1 MAASRIPQDSERLVP
16 PNFIT
21 EIIDEDLRS
30 GRYSEIVTRFP
41 PEPNGFPH
49 IGHAIASFIDCGI
62 ARDYRGRCHLRMD
75 DTNPLTEEMRYVK
88 AIKRDMAWLGW
99 DWGEHFYF
107 ASDYYERLYQ
117 MAEQL
122 IKEGKAYVDSLSE
135 EEIRAY
141 RGTVEKPGRP
151 SPYRERSV
159 EENLDL
165 FRRMAAGEF
174 EEGAHVLRA
183 KIDMSAANMKLRDPI
198 LYRILRAEHYRT
210 GDRWKVYPMYDFA
223 HPLSDYL
230 EGVTHSLCSSEF
242 IDNRAVYDWLVENL
256 AGKCGLPEWPRPKQ
270 IEFGRRSLEYTVVSK
285 RKLIQL
291 VERGLVDGWDDPRLP
306 TLAGLRRRGV
316 RPQALIA
323 FARKVGISRTD
334 RTVDIA
340 LLEWAV
346 RDDLN
351 PIAPRVMAVTE
362 PLKLVLSNYPAD
374 KLEEL
379 VAPYF
384 PPDVGKPGSRKV
396 PFGRELWV
404 ERSDFAL
411 EPPKGWKRLTVGGHT
426 RLRHA
431 YVVRIDEAVTNDAGE
446 VVELRGVYLPDT
458 LGKNPEGVKVKGAVH
473 WVAAAGALAAEF
485 RLYDRLFKVP
495 FPDAG
500 EGGFFDHY
508 NPESLKVLQGYV
520 EPSVAADDP
529 ETRYQFERLGYFWRD
544 PLLGR
549 GRELVFGRIITLK
562 DTWKRPKAA
571 DRPAGSAKKASSKPK
586 AQPEDKAAALEPEA
600 REVYERCRH
609 LGVGEAEALQI
620 ARDERLR
627 TYLED
632 CSAYGPPALAAPWV
646 VHVLGKAV
654 RAGEARVTPAALMEL
669 LAEAEKGRFDG
680 RTVKKALELAQ
691 KEGRSPLQAAAE
703 EGADLIRDAEE
714 LGRVAARVIAEN
726 PDKVEAFRAG
736 KVGLMGFFVG
746 QGMRQTD
753 GKADPQ
759 LLREALQRLLAAEG

>member
-1 MAASRIPQDSERLVP
+1 MPASRIPPDSERLVP

-21 EIIDEDLRS
+21 EIIDADLRS
-30 GRYSEIVTRFP
+30 GKYDEIVTRFP

-75 DTNPLTEEMRYVK
+75 DTNPLTEEMRYVE
-88 AIKRDMAWLGW
+88 AIKRDMEWLGW
-99 DWGEHFYF
+99 GWGEHFYF
-107 ASDYYERLYQ
+107 ASDYYGRLYE

-135 EEIRAY
+135 EEIREY

-165 FRRMAAGEF
+165 FRHMAAGEF

-198 LYRILRAEHYRT
+198 LYRILKAEHYRT

-223 HPLSDYL
+223 HPLSDYI
-230 EGVTHSLCSSEF
+230 EGITHSLCSSEF

-291 VERGLVDGWDDPRLP
+291 VERGLVEGWSDPRMP

-340 LLEWAV
+340 LLEWAI

-362 PLKLVLSNYPAD
+362 PLKLVLTNYPEGE
-374 KLEEL
+374 LEEL
-379 VAPYF
+379 EAPYF

-404 ERSDFAL
+404 ESADFAL
-411 EPPKGWKRLTVGGHT
+411 KPPKGWKRLVVGGHT

-446 VVELRGVYLPDT
+446 VVELRGVYLPES

-473 WVAAAGALAAEF
+473 WVAAGPALAAEF

-495 FPDAG
+495 LPDAG
-500 EGGFFDHY
+500 EGSFLDHY
-508 NPESLKVLQGYV
+508 NTDSLKVLQGYV
-520 EPSVAADDP
+520 EPSVATGDP

-544 PLLGR
+544 PELGR
-549 GRELVFGRIITLK
+549 GERPVFNRIITLK
-562 DTWKRPKAA
+562 DTWK
-571 DRPAGSAKKASSKPK
+571 KPK
-586 AQPEDKAAALEPEA
+586 EQKPAAKPARKAEPKREDKVAALEPEQ
-600 REVYERCRH
+600 RLVFDRCRH

-620 ARDERLR
+620 ARSEKLR
-627 TYLED
+627 VYLED
-632 CSAYGPPALAAPWV
+632 CSGYGPPSLAAPWV
-646 VHVLGKAV
+646 VHVLGKAI
-654 RAGEARVTPAALMEL
+654 RAGEVRVTPADLMEL
-669 LAEAEKGRFDG
+669 LAQLEKGVFDR
-680 RTVKKALELAQ
+680 RTAKQALEQAQESGGTPLELARELAAGQMTADELQ
-691 KEGRSPLQAAAE
+691 K
-703 EGADLIRDAEE
+703 LIDEV
-714 LGRVAARVIAEN
+714 LAEN
-726 PDKVEAFRAG
+726 PDKVAALKGG
-736 KVGLMGFFVG
+736 KTGLLGFFVG
-746 QGMRQTD
+746 QVMRRSQ
-753 GKADPQ
+753 GRANPEQ
-759 LLREALQRLLAAEG
+759 VQSVLREQFNL

>member
-1 MAASRIPQDSERLVP
+1 MAASRIPPDSERLVP

-21 EIIDEDLRS
+21 EIIDADLRS
-30 GRYSEIVTRFP
+30 GKYEQIVTRFP

-49 IGHAIASFIDCGI
+49 IGHAIASFIDCGL

-75 DTNPLTEEMRYVK
+75 DTNPLTEEMRYVE
-88 AIKRDMAWLGW
+88 AIKRDMEWLGW
-99 DWGEHFYF
+99 NWGEHFYF
-107 ASDYYERLYQ
+107 ASDYYDRLYQ

-135 EEIRAY
+135 EEIREY
-141 RGTVEKPGRP
+141 RGTAFEPGKP
-151 SPYRERSV
+151 SPYRERPA
-159 EENLDL
+159 EESLDL

-198 LYRILRAEHYRT
+198 LYRILKAEHYRT

-223 HPLSDYL
+223 HPLSDYI
-230 EGVTHSLCSSEF
+230 EGITHSLCSSEF

-256 AGKCGLPEWPRPKQ
+256 AGKCGLPSWPRPKQ

-291 VERGLVDGWDDPRLP
+291 VERGLVEGWSDPRLP

-340 LLEWAV
+340 LLEWAI

-362 PLKLVLSNYPAD
+362 PLKLVLTNYPEGE
-374 KLEEL
+374 LEEL
-379 VAPYF
+379 EAPYF
-384 PPDVGKPGSRKV
+384 PPDVGKPGSRRV

-404 ERSDFAL
+404 ERADFAI
-411 EPPKGWKRLTVGGHT
+411 EPPKGWKRLVVGSHT

-431 YVVRIDEAVTNDAGE
+431 YVVRIDEAITNDAGE
-446 VVELRGVYLPDT
+446 VVELRGVYLPES
-458 LGKNPEGVKVKGAVH
+458 LGKNPEGVRVKGAVH

-500 EGGFFDHY
+500 EGSFLDHY
-508 NPESLKVLQGYV
+508 NPDSLKVLQGYV

-544 PLLGR
+544 PELGR
-549 GRELVFGRIITLK
+549 GEKPVFNRIITLK
-562 DTWKRPKAA
+562 DTWEKPKEQKPDAK
-571 DRPAGSAKKASSKPK
+571 PAKKAEPK
-586 AQPEDKAAALEPEA
+586 REDKVAALEPEQK
-600 REVYERCRH
+600 VVFDRCRH

-620 ARDERLR
+620 ARSERLR

-632 CSAYGPPALAAPWV
+632 CSGYGPPSLAAPWV
-646 VHVLGKAV
+646 VHVLGKAI
-654 RAGEARVTPAALMEL
+654 RAGEVKVTPADLMEL
-669 LAEAEKGRFDG
+669 LVQLEKGEFDR
-680 RTVKKALELAQ
+680 RTVKQALERAQESSGVPLELARELATGQ
-691 KEGRSPLQAAAE
+691 MSTGELRR
-703 EGADLIRDAEE
+703 LIDEV
-714 LGRVAARVIAEN
+714 LAEN
-726 PDKVEAFRAG
+726 PDKVEALKGG
-736 KVGLMGFFVG
+736 KTGLIGFFVG
-746 QGMRQTD
+746 QVMRRSQ
-753 GKADPQ
+753 GRANPEQVQSVLKEHFN
-759 LLREALQRLLAAEG
+759 L

>member
-1 MAASRIPQDSERLVP
+1 MPVSRIPPDAERLVP

-30 GRYSEIVTRFP
+30 GKYDEIVTRFP

-75 DTNPLTEEMRYVK
+75 DTNPLTEEMRYVE

-107 ASDYYERLYQ
+107 ASDYFDRLYE

-135 EEIRAY
+135 EEIREY

-183 KIDMSAANMKLRDPI
+183 KIDMSAPNMKLRDPI
-198 LYRILRAEHYRT
+198 LYRILKAEHYRT

-223 HPLSDYL
+223 HPLSDYI

-340 LLEWAV
+340 LLEWAI

-362 PLKLVLSNYPAD
+362 PLKLVLTNYPEGN
-374 KLEEL
+374 LEEL
-379 VAPYF
+379 EAPYF
-384 PPDVGKPGSRKV
+384 PPDVGRPGSRKV

-411 EPPKGWKRLTVGGHT
+411 EPPKGWKRLVVGGHT

-446 VVELRGVYLPDT
+446 VVEVRGVYLPDT

-473 WVAAAGALAAEF
+473 WVAAAEALAAEF

-500 EGGFFDHY
+500 EGSFLDHY
-508 NPESLKVLQGYV
+508 NPDSLKVLQGYV
-520 EPSVAADDP
+520 EPSVATDDP
-529 ETRYQFERLGYFWRD
+529 DTRYQFERLGYFWRD
-544 PLLGR
+544 PERGR
-549 GRELVFGRIITLK
+549 GEKPVFNRIITLK
-562 DTWKRPKAA
+562 DTWKKAGAQKPEARPEP
-571 DRPAGSAKKASSKPK
+571 RPDKKTG
-586 AQPEDKAAALEPEA
+586 PEDKVAALAPEA

-646 VHVLGKAV
+646 VHVLGKAI
-654 RAGEARVTPAALMEL
+654 RAGEAGVEPQALMAL
-669 LAEAEKGRFDG
+669 LAELEKGAFD
-680 RTVKKALELAQ
+680 RSVAKQALEEALAR
-691 KEGRSPLQAAAE
+691 GGDPLERARARAADRLSAE
-703 EGADLIRDAEE
+703 ALAELVRE
-714 LGRVAARVIAEN
+714 VLAAHPDEVAAY
-726 PDKVEAFRAG
+726 RAG
-736 KVGLMGFFVG
+736 KRGLMGFFVG
-746 QGMRQTD
+746 RVMRASE
-753 GKADPQ
+753 GRADPKQVQSVLSQQ
-759 LLREALQRLLAAEG
+759 LDRGSA

>member
-1 MAASRIPQDSERLVP
+1 MSVSRIPPDSERLVP

-30 GRYSEIVTRFP
+30 GKYETIVTRFP

-75 DTNPLTEEMRYVK
+75 DTNPLTEEMRYVE

-107 ASDYYERLYQ
+107 ASDYYERLYE

-141 RGTVEKPGRP
+141 RGTAHEPGRP
-151 SPYRERSV
+151 SPYRDRSV
-159 EENLDL
+159 EENLSL

-198 LYRILRAEHYRT
+198 LYRILKAEHYRT
-210 GDRWKVYPMYDFA
+210 GDRWQVYPMYDFA

-291 VERGLVDGWDDPRLP
+291 VERGLVEGWDDPRLP

-362 PLKLVLSNYPAD
+362 PLKLVLTNYP
-374 KLEEL
+374 EGE
-379 VAPYF
+379 VEQIEAPYF
-384 PPDVGKPGSRKV
+384 PPDVGRPGSRKV

-404 ERSDFAL
+404 ERGDFAL

-458 LGKNPEGVKVKGAVH
+458 LGRNPEGVKVKGAVH
-473 WVAAAGALAAEF
+473 WVAAERAVPAEF

-500 EGGFFDHY
+500 EGSFLDHY
-508 NPESLKVLQGYV
+508 NPDSLAVLQGFV
-520 EPSVAADDP
+520 EPSVTADDP
-529 ETRYQFERLGYFWRD
+529 QTRYQFERLGYFWRD
-544 PLLGR
+544 PELGR
-549 GRELVFGRIITLK
+549 GERLVFNRIITLK
-562 DTWKRPKAA
+562 DTWQKRQPQPKPKAA
-571 DRPAGSAKKASSKPK
+571 PKNKPSKEKAPRLD
-586 AQPEDKAAALEPEA
+586 AEQQAVL
-600 REVYERCRH
+600 ERCRH

-632 CSAYGPPALAAPWV
+632 CSGYGPPALAAPWV
-646 VHVLGKAV
+646 VHVLGRYV
-654 RAGEARVTPAALMEL
+654 RGGEVRVTPAELMEL
-669 LAEAEKGRFDG
+669 LAAMEKNEFER
-680 RTVKKALELAQ
+680 RLVKQALETAQ
-691 KEGRSPLQAAAE
+691 ESGRAPIEVARELAAA
-703 EGADLIRDAEE
+703 GLSRAQLAGLVAE
-714 LGRVAARVIAEN
+714 VIASH
-726 PDKVEAFRAG
+726 PDEAAAYREG
-736 KVGLMGFFVG
+736 KKGLLGFFIGEV
-746 QGMRQTD
+746 MRKSE
-753 GKADPQ
+753 GKADPKAVRE
-759 LLREALQRLLAAEG
+759 LLQERL

>member
-1 MAASRIPQDSERLVP
+1 MAASRIPKDEERLVP
-16 PNFIT
+16 SNFIT

-30 GRYSEIVTRFP
+30 GKYDQIVTRFP

-75 DTNPLTEEMRYVK
+75 DTNPLTEEMRYVE

-99 DWGEHFYF
+99 DWGEHFYY
-107 ASDYYERLYQ
+107 ASDYYDRLYE

-135 EEIRAY
+135 EEIREY
-141 RGTVEKPGRP
+141 RGTVEKPGKP
-151 SPYRERSV
+151 SPYRDRTV

-198 LYRILRAEHYRT
+198 LYRILKAEHYRT
-210 GDRWKVYPMYDFA
+210 GGRWKVYPMYDFA
-223 HPLSDYL
+223 HPLSDYI
-230 EGVTHSLCSSEF
+230 EGITHSLCSSEF

-285 RKLIQL
+285 RKLVQL

-316 RPQALIA
+316 RPQALTA

-340 LLEWAV
+340 LLEWAI

-351 PIAPRVMAVTE
+351 PLAPRVMAVTE
-362 PLKLVLSNYPAD
+362 PLKLVLTNYPEGELD
-374 KLEEL
+374 ELE
-379 VAPYF
+379 APYF

-411 EPPKGWKRLTVGGHT
+411 EPPRGWKRLAVGGHT

-446 VVELRGVYLPDT
+446 VVELRGVYLPES

-473 WVAAAGALAAEF
+473 WVAAGPALAAEF
-485 RLYDRLFKVP
+485 RLYDRLFKIP

-500 EGGFFDHY
+500 EGSFLDHY
-508 NPESLKVLQGYV
+508 NPDSLRILRGYV

-529 ETRYQFERLGYFWRD
+529 DTRYQFERLGYFWRD
-544 PLLGR
+544 PVLGR
-549 GRELVFGRIITLK
+549 GEQLVFGRIISLK
-562 DTWKRPKAA
+562 DTWKKAE
-571 DRPAGSAKKASSKPK
+571 AKKREAGAATKTKPK
-586 AQPEDKAAALEPEA
+586 PKREDKAAALDPEA
-600 REVYERCRH
+600 RETYERCLH
-609 LGVGEAEALQI
+609 LGVGEAEAVQI
-620 ARDERLR
+620 ARSERLR

-632 CSAYGPPALAAPWV
+632 CSAHGPPALAAPWV
-646 VHVLGKAV
+646 VHVLGKAI
-654 RAGEARVTPAALMEL
+654 RAGEVRVTPAGLMEL
-669 LAEAEKGRFDG
+669 LAQMEKGEFDR
-680 RTVKKALELAQ
+680 RTVKQALELAQ
-691 KEGRSPLQAAAE
+691 EGSGEPLDLARKLAAE
-703 EGADLIRDAEE
+703 QIPAEE
-714 LGRVAARVIAEN
+714 LRRLIDEVLADN
-726 PDKVEAFRAG
+726 PDKVAELREG
-736 KVGLMGFFVG
+736 KTGLLGFFVG
-746 QGMRQTD
+746 QVMRRSQGRANPEQVQGILKKRFD
-753 GKADPQ
+753 
-759 LLREALQRLLAAEG
+759 L

>member
-1 MAASRIPQDSERLVP
+1 MPASRIPPDRERRVP

-30 GRYSEIVTRFP
+30 GRYEEIVTRFP

-62 ARDYRGRCHLRMD
+62 AGDYHGRCHLRMD
-75 DTNPLTEEMRYVK
+75 DTNPLTEEMRYVE

-107 ASDYYERLYQ
+107 TSDYFERLYE

-141 RGTVEKPGRP
+141 RGTVDAPGKP
-151 SPYRERSV
+151 SPYRDRSV

-183 KIDMSAANMKLRDPI
+183 KIDMSSPNMKLRDPI
-198 LYRILRAEHYRT
+198 LYRILKAEHYRT
-210 GDRWKVYPMYDFA
+210 GERWKVYPMYDFA
-223 HPLSDYL
+223 HPLSDYI

-291 VERGLVDGWDDPRLP
+291 VERGLVEGWDDPRLP

-340 LLEWAV
+340 LLEWAI

-362 PLKLVLSNYPAD
+362 PLKLVLTNYPED
-374 KLEEL
+374 RTEEL
-379 VAPYF
+379 EAPYF
-384 PPDVGKPGSRKV
+384 PPDVNRPGSRRV

-411 EPPKGWKRLTVGGHT
+411 EPPRGWKRLVVGGHT

-431 YVVRIDEAVTNDAGE
+431 YVVRIDEAVTNAAGE
-446 VVELRGVYLPDT
+446 VVELRGVYLPGS
-458 LGKNPEGVKVKGAVH
+458 LGRNPEGVKVKGAVH
-473 WVAAAGALAAEF
+473 WVAARTALPAEF

-495 FPDAG
+495 FPDEG
-500 EGGFFDHY
+500 EGSFLDHY
-508 NPESLKVLQGYV
+508 NPQSLRVLAGYV
-520 EPSVAADDP
+520 EPSVATDDP
-529 ETRYQFERLGYFWRD
+529 TTRYQFERLGYFWRD
-544 PLLGR
+544 PEWGR
-549 GRELVFGRIITLK
+549 GPQPVFNRIVTLK
-562 DTWKRPKAA
+562 DTWKRAGEQK
-571 DRPAGSAKKASSKPK
+571 PAGRPKSKPTPK
-586 AQPEDKAAALEPEA
+586 RENKVAALAPAE

-620 ARDERLR
+620 ARDARLR
-627 TYLED
+627 AYLED
-632 CSAYGPPALAAPWV
+632 CAAYGPPALAAPWV
-646 VHVLGKAV
+646 VHVLGKGI
-654 RAGEARVTPAALMEL
+654 RAGSARVQPPALMAL
-669 LAEAEKGRFDG
+669 LAELEKGAFDR
-680 RTVKKALELAQ
+680 RTAKRALEEALESGSDPLERARELAGSHLSHA
-691 KEGRSPLQAAAE
+691 EVERIVLEVLAAH
-703 EGADLIRDAEE
+703 
-714 LGRVAARVIAEN
+714 
-726 PDKVEAFRAG
+726 PDEVNAYRAG
-736 KVGLMGFFVG
+736 KRGLLGFFVG
-746 QGMRQTD
+746 QVMRQS
-753 GKADPQ
+753 GGRADPNTVQ
-759 LLREALQRLLAAEG
+759 KVLRKHLESAQA

>member
-1 MAASRIPQDSERLVP
+1 MAASRIPPDSERLVP

-21 EIIDEDLRS
+21 EIIDADLRS
-30 GRYSEIVTRFP
+30 GKYEQIVTRFP

-49 IGHAIASFIDCGI
+49 IGHAIASFIDCGL

-75 DTNPLTEEMRYVK
+75 DTNPLTEEMRYVE

-107 ASDYYERLYQ
+107 ASDYYDRLYE

-135 EEIRAY
+135 EEIREY

-198 LYRILRAEHYRT
+198 LYRILKAEHYRT

-223 HPLSDYL
+223 HPLSDYI
-230 EGVTHSLCSSEF
+230 EGITHSLCSSEF

-291 VERGLVDGWDDPRLP
+291 VERGLVEGWSDPRLP

-340 LLEWAV
+340 LLEWAI

-362 PLKLVLSNYPAD
+362 PLKLVLTNYPEGE
-374 KLEEL
+374 LEEL
-379 VAPYF
+379 EAPYF
-384 PPDVGKPGSRKV
+384 PPDVGKPGSRRV

-404 ERSDFAL
+404 ERADFAL
-411 EPPKGWKRLTVGGHT
+411 KPPKGWKRLVVGGHT

-446 VVELRGVYLPDT
+446 VVELRGVYLPES
-458 LGKNPEGVKVKGAVH
+458 LGKNPEGIKVKGAVH
-473 WVAAAGALAAEF
+473 WVAAGPALAAEF

-500 EGGFFDHY
+500 EGSFLDHY
-508 NPESLKVLQGYV
+508 NPDSLKVLQGYV
-520 EPSVAADDP
+520 EPSVATGDP

-544 PLLGR
+544 PELDR
-549 GRELVFGRIITLK
+549 GEKPVFNRIITLK
-562 DTWKRPKAA
+562 DNWKKPKEQKPAA
-571 DRPAGSAKKASSKPK
+571 KPAKKAEPK
-586 AQPEDKAAALEPEA
+586 REDKVAALEPEQKL
-600 REVYERCRH
+600 VFDRCRH
-609 LGVGEAEALQI
+609 LNVGEAEALQI
-620 ARDERLR
+620 ARSEKLR

-632 CSAYGPPALAAPWV
+632 CSGYGPPSLAAPWV
-646 VHVLGKAV
+646 VHVLGKAI
-654 RAGEARVTPAALMEL
+654 RSGEIKVTPTDLMEL
-669 LAEAEKGRFDG
+669 LAHLEKGEFDR
-680 RTVKKALELAQ
+680 RTAKQALEQAQESGGEPLELARELAAGQMTADELQ
-691 KEGRSPLQAAAE
+691 K
-703 EGADLIRDAEE
+703 LIDEV
-714 LGRVAARVIAEN
+714 LAEN
-726 PDKVEAFRAG
+726 PDKVAALKGG
-736 KVGLMGFFVG
+736 KTGLLGFFVG
-746 QGMRQTD
+746 QVMRRSQ
-753 GKADPQ
+753 GRANPEQVQSVLKKHFN
-759 LLREALQRLLAAEG
+759 L

>member
-1 MAASRIPQDSERLVP
+1 MPASRVPPDSERLVP

-30 GRYSEIVTRFP
+30 GKYDEIVTRFP

-75 DTNPLTEEMRYVK
+75 DTNPLTEEMRYVE

-107 ASDYYERLYQ
+107 ASDYFDRLYE

-183 KIDMSAANMKLRDPI
+183 KIDMSASNMKLRDPI
-198 LYRILRAEHYRT
+198 LYRILKAEHYRT
-210 GDRWKVYPMYDFA
+210 GGRWKVYPMYDFA
-223 HPLSDYL
+223 HPLSDYI

-316 RPQALIA
+316 RPQALVA

-340 LLEWAV
+340 LLEWAI

-351 PIAPRVMAVTE
+351 PVAPRVMAVTE
-362 PLKLVLSNYPAD
+362 PLRLVLTNYPEGEI
-374 KLEEL
+374 EEL
-379 VAPYF
+379 EAPYF
-384 PPDVGKPGSRKV
+384 PPDVGKPGRRRV

-411 EPPKGWKRLTVGGHT
+411 EPPKGWKRLAVGGHT

-431 YVVRIDEAVTNDAGE
+431 YVVRIDEAVTND
-446 VVELRGVYLPDT
+446 
-458 LGKNPEGVKVKGAVH
+458 
-473 WVAAAGALAAEF
+473 
-485 RLYDRLFKVP
+485 
-495 FPDAG
+495 
-500 EGGFFDHY
+500 
-508 NPESLKVLQGYV
+508 
-520 EPSVAADDP
+520 
-529 ETRYQFERLGYFWRD
+529 
-544 PLLGR
+544 
-549 GRELVFGRIITLK
+549 
-562 DTWKRPKAA
+562 
-571 DRPAGSAKKASSKPK
+571 
-586 AQPEDKAAALEPEA
+586 
-600 REVYERCRH
+600 
-609 LGVGEAEALQI
+609 
-620 ARDERLR
+620 
-627 TYLED
+627 
-632 CSAYGPPALAAPWV
+632 
-646 VHVLGKAV
+646 
-654 RAGEARVTPAALMEL
+654 
-669 LAEAEKGRFDG
+669 
-680 RTVKKALELAQ
+680 
-691 KEGRSPLQAAAE
+691 
-703 EGADLIRDAEE
+703 
-714 LGRVAARVIAEN
+714 
-726 PDKVEAFRAG
+726 
-736 KVGLMGFFVG
+736 
-746 QGMRQTD
+746 
-753 GKADPQ
+753 
-759 LLREALQRLLAAEG
+759 

>member
-1 MAASRIPQDSERLVP
+1 MAASRIPPDSERLVP

-21 EIIDEDLRS
+21 EIIDADLRS
-30 GRYSEIVTRFP
+30 GKYEQIVTRFP

-49 IGHAIASFIDCGI
+49 IGHAIASFIDCGL

-75 DTNPLTEEMRYVK
+75 DTNPLTEEMRYVE
-88 AIKRDMAWLGW
+88 AIKRDMEWLGW
-99 DWGEHFYF
+99 NWGEHFYF
-107 ASDYYERLYQ
+107 ASDYYDRLYQ

-135 EEIRAY
+135 EEIREY
-141 RGTVEKPGRP
+141 RGTAFEPGKP
-151 SPYRERSV
+151 SPYRERPA
-159 EENLDL
+159 EESLDL

-198 LYRILRAEHYRT
+198 LYRILKAEHYRT

-223 HPLSDYL
+223 HPLSDYI
-230 EGVTHSLCSSEF
+230 EGITHSLCSSEF

-256 AGKCGLPEWPRPKQ
+256 AGKCGLPSWPRPKQ

-291 VERGLVDGWDDPRLP
+291 VERGLVEGWSDPRLP

-340 LLEWAV
+340 LLEWAI

-362 PLKLVLSNYPAD
+362 PLKLVLTNYPEGE
-374 KLEEL
+374 LEEL
-379 VAPYF
+379 EAPYF
-384 PPDVGKPGSRKV
+384 PPDVGKPGSRRV

-404 ERSDFAL
+404 ERADFAL
-411 EPPKGWKRLTVGGHT
+411 EPPKGWKRLVVGGHT

-431 YVVRIDEAVTNDAGE
+431 YVVRIDEAITNDAGE
-446 VVELRGVYLPDT
+446 VVELRGVYLPES
-458 LGKNPEGVKVKGAVH
+458 LGKNPEGVRVKGAVH

-495 FPDAG
+495 FPDT
-500 EGGFFDHY
+500 GGGSFLDHY
-508 NPESLKVLQGYV
+508 NPDSLKVLQGYV

-544 PLLGR
+544 PELGR
-549 GRELVFGRIITLK
+549 GEKPVFNRIITLK
-562 DTWKRPKAA
+562 DTWEKPKEQKPDAK
-571 DRPAGSAKKASSKPK
+571 PAKKAEPK
-586 AQPEDKAAALEPEA
+586 REDKVAALEPEQK
-600 REVYERCRH
+600 VVFDRCRH

-620 ARDERLR
+620 ARSERLR

-632 CSAYGPPALAAPWV
+632 CSGYGPPSLAAPWV
-646 VHVLGKAV
+646 VHVLGKAI
-654 RAGEARVTPAALMEL
+654 RAGEVKVTPADLMEL
-669 LAEAEKGRFDG
+669 LVQLEKGEFDR
-680 RTVKKALELAQ
+680 RTVKQALERAQESSGVPLELARELATGQ
-691 KEGRSPLQAAAE
+691 MSTGELRR
-703 EGADLIRDAEE
+703 LIDEV
-714 LGRVAARVIAEN
+714 LAEN
-726 PDKVEAFRAG
+726 PDKVEALKGG
-736 KVGLMGFFVG
+736 KTGLIGFFVG
-746 QGMRQTD
+746 QVMRRSQ
-753 GKADPQ
+753 GRANPEQVQSVLKEHFN
-759 LLREALQRLLAAEG
+759 L

>member
-1 MAASRIPQDSERLVP
+1 MSASRIPPDEERLVP

-30 GRYSEIVTRFP
+30 GKYDQIVTRFP

-75 DTNPLTEEMRYVK
+75 DTNPLTEEMRYVE

-107 ASDYYERLYQ
+107 ASDYYDRLYE

-141 RGTVEKPGRP
+141 RGTVEEPGKP

-159 EENLDL
+159 EENLEL

-174 EEGAHVLRA
+174 AEGEHVLRA

-198 LYRILRAEHYRT
+198 LYRILKAEHYRT

-223 HPLSDYL
+223 HPLSDFI

-285 RKLIQL
+285 RKLIRL

-340 LLEWAV
+340 LLEWAI

-362 PLKLVLSNYPAD
+362 PLKLVLTNYPEGRV
-374 KLEEL
+374 EEL
-379 VAPYF
+379 EAPYF
-384 PPDVGKPGSRKV
+384 PPDVGRPGSRKV

-404 ERSDFAL
+404 ERGDFAL
-411 EPPKGWKRLTVGGHT
+411 EPPRGWKRLAVGEHT

-431 YVVRIDEAVTNDAGE
+431 YVVRVDEAVTDEAGR
-446 VVELRGVYLPDT
+446 VIELRATYLPES
-458 LGKNPEGVKVKGAVH
+458 LGRNPEGARVRGAVH
-473 WVAAAGALAAEF
+473 WVAAAGAAPAEF

-500 EGGFFDHY
+500 GGDFLDHY
-508 NPESLKVLQGYV
+508 NPDSLRVLSGFV
-520 EPSVAADDP
+520 EPSVLADDP
-529 ETRYQFERLGYFWRD
+529 GTRYQFERLGYFWRD
-544 PLLGR
+544 PELGR
-549 GRELVFGRIITLK
+549 GEKPVFNRIITLK
-562 DTWKRPKAA
+562 DTWKRPEKRKAGKS
-571 DRPAGSAKKASSKPK
+571 AGRQR
-586 AQPEDKAAALEPEA
+586 QPQENKSAALEGEQ
-600 REVYERCRH
+600 RVVFERCLH

-620 ARDERLR
+620 ARSERLR
-627 TYLED
+627 VYLED
-632 CSAYGPPALAAPWV
+632 CSGFGPPALAAPWV
-646 VHVLGKAV
+646 VHVLGPAI
-654 RAGEARVTPAALMEL
+654 RAGEVRVSPEELMEL
-669 LAEAEKGRFDG
+669 LARMEKGEFD
-680 RTVKKALELAQ
+680 RRQVKQALERAQQEGGVPLELAR
-691 KEGRSPLQAAAE
+691 ELAASRLPEDELRRLVE
-703 EGADLIRDAEE
+703 EVLAG
-714 LGRVAARVIAEN
+714 N
-726 PDKVEAFRAG
+726 PDKVAALQAG
-736 KVGLMGFFVG
+736 KTGLIGFFVG
-746 QGMRQTD
+746 QVMRRSQ
-753 GKADPQ
+753 GRADPEQ
-759 LLREALQRLLAAEG
+759 VQSVLKEHFNL

>member
-1 MAASRIPQDSERLVP
+1 MPASRVPPDSERLVP

-30 GRYSEIVTRFP
+30 GKYDEIVTRFP

-75 DTNPLTEEMRYVK
+75 DTNPLTEEMRYVE

-107 ASDYYERLYQ
+107 ASDYFDRLYE

-151 SPYRERSV
+151 SPYRDRSV

-183 KIDMSAANMKLRDPI
+183 KIDMSASNMKLRDPI
-198 LYRILRAEHYRT
+198 LYRILKAEHYRT
-210 GDRWKVYPMYDFA
+210 GGRWKVYPMYDFA
-223 HPLSDYL
+223 HPLSDYI

-316 RPQALIA
+316 RPQALVA

-340 LLEWAV
+340 LLEWAI

-351 PIAPRVMAVTE
+351 PVAPRVMAVTE
-362 PLKLVLSNYPAD
+362 PLKLVLTNYPEG
-374 KLEEL
+374 KVEEL
-379 VAPYF
+379 EAPYF
-384 PPDVGKPGSRKV
+384 PPDVGKPGRRKV

-411 EPPKGWKRLTVGGHT
+411 EPPKGWKRLAVGGHT

-446 VVELRGVYLPDT
+446 VVELRGVYLPES

-473 WVAAAGALAAEF
+473 WVAVAGALAAEF

-500 EGGFFDHY
+500 EGSFLDHY
-508 NPESLKVLQGYV
+508 NPDSLKVLQGYV
-520 EPSVAADDP
+520 EPSVATDDP

-544 PLLGR
+544 PVLGR
-549 GRELVFGRIITLK
+549 GEKLVWGRIITLK
-562 DTWKRPKAA
+562 DTWKKAGAQKQEVKREPRP
-571 DRPAGSAKKASSKPK
+571 AKKAG
-586 AQPEDKAAALEPEA
+586 PEDKAATLAPEE

-654 RAGEARVTPAALMEL
+654 RSGEVRVTPAGLMEL
-669 LAEAEKGRFDG
+669 LALMEKGAFDR
-680 RTVKKALELAQ
+680 RTVKQALEGAQAEGEEPLAVA
-691 KEGRSPLQAAAE
+691 ERLLAAAL
-703 EGADLIRDAEE
+703 APEE
-714 LGRVAARVIAEN
+714 LERLVEEAIARHPDEVASYCG
-726 PDKVEAFRAG
+726 G
-736 KVGLMGFFVG
+736 KRGLIGFFVG
-746 QGMRQTD
+746 QVMRAS
-753 GKADPQ
+753 GGRADPGRARA
-759 LLREALQRLLAAEG
+759 LLEARLGRRCS